1 MKNKLKMAL
10 IALLLAT
17 LVSCADLAGLQ
28 NPKGLAGAGVAG
40 AIATKAVDKVQDVAE
55 FIPELK
61 LTNLS
66 ICVKSIEKEGEF
78 RCVKLNCKGYGC
90 VEYVSEEK
98 AVDDINN
105 RKAVVMNTKE
115 WSEFITIIK
124 HYCSYEKTKC
134 NLIGEE
140 HSSLEIV
147 YIVSV

>member
-1 MKNKLKMAL
+1 MRNKLKMAL
-10 IALLLAT
+10 IVPLLVI

-40 AIATKAVDKVQDVAE
+40 ALATKTVEKVQDVAE

-66 ICVKSIEKEGEF
+66 ICVKSIEKENQF
-78 RCVKLNCKGYGC
+78 RCIKLNCVGADC
-90 VEYVSEEK
+90 VNYVSQDK
-98 AVDDINN
+98 AVEDINN

-124 HYCSYEKTKC
+124 HYCSYDKIKC

-140 HSSLEIV
+140 HSSLERA
-147 YIVSV
+147 YIVGV